1 MIIRIGLTLAF
12 AIMLSTLQAQIGQ
25 STIGQSRTVGVTN
38 MGLSQPAK
46 TGLQTCRLYNTC
58 DAPEC
63 PVYVFTGSGDWRIA
77 GNWADGMMPPEF
89 LPSCFKIV
97 INPLGN
103 DPCVLQLP
111 QGIAAGASL
120 IVMPGKRIIVGGN
133 VMNQ

>member
-1 MIIRIGLTLAF
+1 MILRIGLTLLLS
-12 AIMLSTLQAQIGQ
+12 IMLSGLHAQIGQ
-25 STIGQSRTVGVTN
+25 STIGQSRKVGVSN
-38 MGLSQPAK
+38 MVLSQPAK
-46 TGLQTCRLYNTC
+46 TGLPVCRLYNAC

-120 IVMPGKRIIVGGN
+120 IVMPGKRIIIGGN
-133 VMNQ
+133 VLNQ